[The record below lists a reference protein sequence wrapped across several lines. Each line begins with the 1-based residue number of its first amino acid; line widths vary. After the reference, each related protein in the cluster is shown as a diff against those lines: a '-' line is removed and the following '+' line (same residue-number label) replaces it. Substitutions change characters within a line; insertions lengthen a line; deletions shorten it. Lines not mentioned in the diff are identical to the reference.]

1 MVKLQYSR
9 PAITDLHNIFL
20 YISNDSV
27 INARR
32 FINSLKQRIKILKVH
47 PEMGKPVFP
56 QRFPY
61 IKQVLYK
68 SYRIIYQYQDDM
80 VTILVIT
87 HQERLIENIEAI
99 KQYLI

>member
-1 MVKLQYSR
+1 MVKLQYSK

-32 FINSLKQRIKILKVH
+32 FAHALRERIKILKVH

-56 QRFPY
+56 QRFPNV
-61 IKQVLYK
+61 KQVLYK
-68 SYRIIYQYQDDM
+68 SYRIIYKYKNEV

-99 KQYLI
+99 KQYII